1 MKIETQHKRRVVM
14 KKFFAAAA
22 IALML
27 TGSMTAYAGN
37 PSPEPET
44 TTEPGTPTK
53 DSPKTA
59 DFNIV
64 FVEGLGIVLLGA
76 AGTAYVL
83 SRKRA

>member
-1 MKIETQHKRRVVM
+1 M

-44 TTEPGTPTK
+44 NTETGKPEEP
-53 DSPKTA
+53 SPKTA